1 MTLGGMGRN
10 TGITKIK
17 DQWSLVNRAGQGVV
31 AGEKMGSSD
40 RARIGSMKC
49 VSDFK
54 RARQPEQREQRR
66 QDILQSAARL
76 MAEKGFDQ
84 VSLNAIARGAGVAKS
99 NVYRYFESREE
110 IFLTLL
116 RQDWDDWL
124 VQFEPAAKPLADSGD
139 IQKLSALIATSIAE
153 RPRMCE
159 LVSVLASVLEQNLSE
174 QALLTFKT
182 ESMQLSGRIMAI
194 VQSVLPTLPAHNLMA
209 IGHTLFAL
217 IAGLW
222 PLGNPPE
229 PVQKVMSRPELAA
242 FQLQFRP
249 ALELALN
256 LMLKGA
262 SNP

>member
-1 MTLGGMGRN
+1 
-10 TGITKIK
+10 
-17 DQWSLVNRAGQGVV
+17 
-31 AGEKMGSSD
+31 
-40 RARIGSMKC
+40 MKC

-54 RARQPEQREQRR
+54 RARQPEQIEQRR
-66 QDILQSAARL
+66 QDILSAAAHL

-124 VQFEPAAKPLADSGD
+124 IQLEQGVAALKGSDDIPAFAALVADS
-139 IQKLSALIATSIAE
+139 IAAC
-153 RPRMCE
+153 PRMCE

-182 ESMQLSGRIMAI
+182 ESMALGVRIMGT
-194 VQSVLPTLPAHNLMA
+194 VQTALPSLPSQNLMQ

-222 PLGNPPE
+222 PLGNPP
-229 PVQKVMSRPELAA
+229 PAVQKVMARPELAP
-242 FQLQFRP
+242 FQIEFQSS
-249 ALELALN
+249 LELALN

-262 SNP
+262 SKA

>member
-1 MTLGGMGRN
+1 
-10 TGITKIK
+10 
-17 DQWSLVNRAGQGVV
+17 
-31 AGEKMGSSD
+31 
-40 RARIGSMKC
+40 MKC

-54 RARQPEQREQRR
+54 RARQPEQIEQRR
-66 QDILQSAARL
+66 RDILNAAATL

-84 VSLNAIARGAGVAKS
+84 VSLNAIARSAGVAKS

-124 VQFEPAAKPLADSGD
+124 SLLEQGVVDLEGSDD
-139 IQKLSALIATSIAE
+139 IGRFSALVAGSIAAS
-153 RPRMCE
+153 PRMCE

-182 ESMQLSGRIMAI
+182 ESMALGVRIMRT
-194 VQSVLPTLPAHNLMA
+194 VQRALPSLPSDNLMQL
-209 IGHTLFAL
+209 GHTLFAL

-222 PLGNPPE
+222 PLGNPP
-229 PVQKVMSRPELAA
+229 PAVQKVMSRPELAP
-242 FQLQFRP
+242 FQIDFESS
-249 ALELALN
+249 LELALN

-262 SNP
+262 SKA